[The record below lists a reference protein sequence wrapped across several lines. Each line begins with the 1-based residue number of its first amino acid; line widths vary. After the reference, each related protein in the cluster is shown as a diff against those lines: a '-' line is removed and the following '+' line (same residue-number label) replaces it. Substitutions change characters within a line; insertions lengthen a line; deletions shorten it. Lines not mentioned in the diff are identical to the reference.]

1 MKSLFVSLLLL
12 ACAGMVMA
20 ETDSPAL
27 PPPKMGDPGVSAA
40 VEQAPETQQQR
51 ETRETDP
58 LAPLPKTDTRP
69 VRDRAMRKADR
80 EAASELTVRQ
90 EGSDRIEEFRQDG
103 RLWMIR
109 IVPAKGDVREF
120 IDRTGDGRL
129 DRGPEDGPVAPV
141 YYRLYEWN

>member
-1 MKSLFVSLLLL
+1 MKSLCVSLLLL
-12 ACAGMVMA
+12 TCAGMAMA
-20 ETDSPAL
+20 RMDSPAL
-27 PPPKMGDPGVSAA
+27 PPPKMADPGVTASA
-40 VEQAPETQQQR
+40 EPAPLAQQR
-51 ETRETDP
+51 REIREPDP

-69 VRDRAMRKADR
+69 VRDTAMRKADR
-80 EAASELTVRQ
+80 EAASDLTVRH
-90 EGSDRIEEFRQDG
+90 EGTDRIEEFRQDG

>member
-12 ACAGMVMA
+12 ACAGMAMA
-20 ETDSPAL
+20 DVNSPAL
-27 PPPKMGDPGVSAA
+27 PPPKMGDPGVTA
-40 VEQAPETQQQR
+40 VAVDDATTQPQR
-51 ETRETDP
+51 ETQEADP

-69 VRDRAMRKADR
+69 VRDKVSRTADR
-80 EAASELTVRQ
+80 EAASEVTVRQ
-90 EGSDRIEEFRQDG
+90 EGTERIEEYREDG
-103 RLWMIR
+103 RVWMIR

-129 DRGPEDGPVAPV
+129 DRTPRDGPVSPV